1 MAYSLTELCVCVLVA
16 GITGVTYKFTLSKYD
31 SLGRASAS
39 ALTAL
44 LTRYSC
50 SRLHVSPRQHRAWR
64 STRWWVASTYPTRA
78 CASFTK
84 MRPRAFACTHCVAA
98 LTHRQQVLALVSPL
112 EVFIHLFAIGP
123 VVASLKGAATPPF
136 RHDRAVHCLENVRRI
151 RRHNHQLSC
160 AVLALNVAAVL
171 SGCHTYQALEDHI
184 ELLCP
189 VHIARTKSAWLTD
202 QHIESEAAE
211 LYVMDLAA
219 CI

>member
-1 MAYSLTELCVCVLVA
+1 
-16 GITGVTYKFTLSKYD
+16 
-31 SLGRASAS
+31 
-39 ALTAL
+39 
-44 LTRYSC
+44 
-50 SRLHVSPRQHRAWR
+50 
-64 STRWWVASTYPTRA
+64 
-78 CASFTK
+78 

-151 RRHNHQLSC
+151 RRHNHQISY

-184 ELLCP
+184 ELICP